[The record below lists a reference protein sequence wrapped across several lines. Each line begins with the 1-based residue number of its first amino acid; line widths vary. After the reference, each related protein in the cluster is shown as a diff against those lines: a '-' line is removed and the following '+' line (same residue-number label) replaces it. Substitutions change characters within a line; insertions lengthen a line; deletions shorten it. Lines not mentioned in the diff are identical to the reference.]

1 MKRALSVLMAF
12 ALCLGLTISVSA
24 GEHAV
29 NGLPSVTLDGVISE
43 AEWGAP
49 VISGMDKAKATDGSF
64 DSLMTYWDFDP
75 SYSGGE
81 TIDLYVNNDSVNL
94 YFGLVIHNTVPDSA
108 STGANLWQHQ
118 NFTFTFS
125 YSSPETTVPHIE
137 FEGAEYEQYTEVETA
152 SACWP
157 TAALRASA
165 SPLAS
170 TPLNWSPARITP
182 SPMTKRPRP

>member
-137 FEGAEYEQYTEVETA
+137 FEGAEY
-152 SACWP
+152 
-157 TAALRASA
+157 
-165 SPLAS
+165 
-170 TPLNWSPARITP
+170 
-182 SPMTKRPRP
+182 